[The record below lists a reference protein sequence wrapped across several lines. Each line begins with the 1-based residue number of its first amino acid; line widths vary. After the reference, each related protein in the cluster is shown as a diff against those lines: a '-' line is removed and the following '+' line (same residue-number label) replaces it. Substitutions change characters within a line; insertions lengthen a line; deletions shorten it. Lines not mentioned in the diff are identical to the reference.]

1 MKPGKNLRIEA
12 LRAIA
17 ILMVMAQHMHGRLAM
32 PGFYDA
38 VFRHAQFWP
47 GVDLFF
53 AISGYLICGNWAEL
67 RRTSP
72 SLAATCGKFARRR
85 FWRLAPALAAWMG
98 FSILLAA
105 VMGGV
110 GAAAKGALAALLGV
124 ANIYWHGCVTG
135 QIGGCGNMDYNS
147 VAWSLSLELQ
157 LYLALSVGMMLLRP
171 RLAVA
176 MLLSLGCLDALF
188 PAMLFSWAWLLRPLA
203 FALGAAVALM
213 PRFSLPAWILP
224 AGLLLAALAPVQL
237 PAGLVLFGV
246 GIAGALC
253 LGGCLGPARS
263 APRVLVWIGERSYS
277 LYLCH
282 LPAILVVR
290 ALHAPWLCAPV
301 LALGCAHLSFH
312 AIEQKFRGLGR
323 ARAGAQNKYREL
335 DQSLLDQGVK
345 SNGP

>member
-1 MKPGKNLRIEA
+1 MKPDKNLRIEA

-17 ILMVMAQHMHGRLAM
+17 ILVVMAQHMHGRLAM
-32 PGFYDA
+32 PGFYDDM
-38 VFRHAQFWP
+38 FRHAQFWP

-53 AISGYLICGNWAEL
+53 AISGYLICGNWLEL

-72 SLAATCGKFARRR
+72 SLGAACAKFARRR
-85 FWRLAPALAAWMG
+85 FWRLAPALIAWMG

-124 ANIYWHGCVTG
+124 ANVYWHGCVTG
-135 QIGGCGNMDYNS
+135 QIGGCGSMDYNS

-176 MLLSLGCLDALF
+176 MLLLLGLLDALF
-188 PAMLFSWAWLLRPLA
+188 PAVLFSWAWLLRPLA
-203 FALGAAVALM
+203 FALGAMIALA
-213 PRFSLPAWILP
+213 PRFRLPVWSLL
-224 AGLLLAALAPVQL
+224 AGLLLAVFAPVQL

-253 LGGCLGPARS
+253 LGACLGPART

-290 ALHAPWLCAPV
+290 ALHAPWFCAPV

-312 AIEQKFRGLGR
+312 AIEQRFRGLGR
-323 ARAGAQNKYREL
+323 ARAGASMRLN
-335 DQSLLDQGVK
+335 QSPIGSSIKPNV
-345 SNGP
+345 P